1 MIRVVSRHVPFGT
14 VIYALV
20 AVVVAVGLAVMA
32 FGPWRLGVSLC
43 GGAFAAAAVARIAVP
58 ERSAGLL
65 RVRRRVIDVLWM
77 VAIAGLIITLA
88 IVIPSQPAP

>member
-1 MIRVVSRHVPFGT
+1 MRLLPRRLPFGT
-14 VIYALV
+14 IVYSLIVVIVGV
-20 AVVVAVGLAVMA
+20 ALAVTA
-32 FGPWRLGVSLC
+32 LGPWRLGAALG
-43 GGAFAAAAVARIAVP
+43 GGAFAAAAVARIAIP

-77 VAIAGLIITLA
+77 GSIAGLIITLA

>member
-1 MIRVVSRHVPFGT
+1 MRPRRLPFGT
-14 VIYALV
+14 IVYALALLV
-20 AVVVAVGLAVMA
+20 MAAGLVVMA

-43 GGAFAAAAVARIAVP
+43 GGAFAGAAVARIAIP

-77 VAIAGLIITLA
+77 GALAGLIITLA
-88 IVIPSQPAP
+88 IVIPSQPSP